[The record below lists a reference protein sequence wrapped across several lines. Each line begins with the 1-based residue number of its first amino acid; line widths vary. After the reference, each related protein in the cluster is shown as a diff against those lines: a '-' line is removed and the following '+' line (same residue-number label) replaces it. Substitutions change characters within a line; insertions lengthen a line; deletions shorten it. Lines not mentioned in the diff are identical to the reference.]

1 LSIHGKFRVATENTL
16 FAMPETAIGLFPDV
30 GSMYWLPRL
39 QGGIGNYIGLTGTR
53 LKADDL
59 IYSGIATH
67 YIPSE
72 NLSDFKE
79 NLVERSKGI
88 HNDGN
93 DEIMKSE
100 VNQLEDIL
108 SKYSSQDI
116 DPSRS
121 FLAKNRTS
129 IDSAFCDVNQV
140 EDIVLKLEQNGGEF
154 ESKTL
159 AQMRKMSPT
168 SMKVTL
174 EAIKRGNSLRDV
186 ASSLVMEYRL
196 SQGFMQHPNSDF
208 YEGIR
213 ALLVDKDNSPRWN
226 PTSLEQ
232 VSNELVLS
240 FFNSLGENDLSLPNS
255 KL

>member
-121 FLAKNRTS
+121 FLAKKSNVDRFRFLRCKPGRRYRFKIRTKWWR
-129 IDSAFCDVNQV
+129 VRV
-140 EDIVLKLEQNGGEF
+140 ENVGTNAENVTNEY
-154 ESKTL
+154 ESY
-159 AQMRKMSPT
+159 S
-168 SMKVTL
+168 
-174 EAIKRGNSLRDV
+174 
-186 ASSLVMEYRL
+186 
-196 SQGFMQHPNSDF
+196 
-208 YEGIR
+208 
-213 ALLVDKDNSPRWN
+213 
-226 PTSLEQ
+226 
-232 VSNELVLS
+232 
-240 FFNSLGENDLSLPNS
+240 
-255 KL
+255 